1 MNDSPAID
9 RTIRLLK
16 RHYYGNIIFLAGLF
30 LGVLLRILPFPEAA
44 VPVSI
49 TVERYALM
57 ITLIAIPVAL
67 KLFANRLKKIPGLSE
82 TEAALHS
89 YKKISYRRL
98 YTISGVTLMNIL
110 LFTFSRNPNFMWFTL
125 VLFMIF
131 LYCSPSYTEVM
142 SLTGM
147 PEEEL
152 KVEQEPKERSEDEE
166 TPGK

>member
-9 RTIRLLK
+9 HTIRLLK

-30 LGVLLRILPFPEAA
+30 LGVLLRIHPFPEAA

>member
-9 RTIRLLK
+9 HTIRLLK

-57 ITLIAIPVAL
+57 ITLIAIPAAL
-67 KLFANRLKKIPGLSE
+67 KLFADRLKKIPGPSE

-110 LFTFSRNPNFMWFTL
+110 LFTFSRNPNFLWFTL

-131 LYCSPSYTEVM
+131 LFCSPSHTEVM
-142 SLTGM
+142 RLTGM

-152 KVEQEPKERSEDEE
+152 KPEQEPKESSEDEE